1 MSFAL
6 AALLVFLT
14 AALLAAVAAPWA
26 ARLGHRLGMVDR
38 PGGRRR
44 HQGEIPR
51 TGGLVLWLAFTS
63 AVLLAQIL
71 PIPRFDPKEVV
82 RLAGLLLGG
91 TLSLILGL
99 VDDRRELAPGPQ
111 FVGQV
116 LIALLALP
124 FLIFIE
130 YVNNPLTGRPLYFP
144 PPVVVLLTVFWLVGM
159 MNTVN
164 WLDGVDGLAGGVVAI
179 VALVLFLHAGYR
191 LDPPQHSVALLPAA
205 LMGACLGF
213 LPFNWTPARLF
224 LGSSGALFLGYTLGV
239 LAIIG
244 GAKVAT
250 VVMAM
255 ALPIAD
261 VAWLI
266 AYRWRRGRRPTQG
279 GRDHLHFRLLDAGWS
294 PQRIRLA
301 YYGFAAG
308 AGGIALLIPSALYK
322 ALALALLAG
331 LLLWVLRQ
339 APPENPA

>member
-1 MSFAL
+1 MRFPL
-6 AALLVFLT
+6 AALSVFLLAFGLS
-14 AALLAAVAAPWA
+14 AALSPLAE
-26 ARLGHRLGMVDR
+26 RFGRRLGMIDR

-44 HQGEIPR
+44 HRGEIPR
-51 TGGLVLWLAFTS
+51 SGGLTLWLAFTLT
-63 AVLLAQIL
+63 VLFAHLL
-71 PIPRFDPKEVV
+71 PIPRFDPKEVI
-82 RLAGLLLGG
+82 RLTGLLLGG

-99 VDDRRELAPGPQ
+99 IDDRRELPPGPQ
-111 FVGQV
+111 FLGQA

-144 PPVVVLLTVFWLVGM
+144 PPVVVLLTVFWLMGM

-179 VALVLFLHAGYR
+179 VAAVLFLHAGYR

-205 LMGACLGF
+205 LAGACLGF
-213 LPFNWTPARLF
+213 LLFNRPPARLF
-224 LGSSGALFLGYTLGV
+224 LGSSGALFLGYVLGV

-294 PQRIRLA
+294 TGRILLT
-301 YYGFAAG
+301 YYSFAAI

-322 ALALALLAG
+322 ALALLLLAG

-339 APPENPA
+339 APPESPV

>member
-1 MSFAL
+1 MPFSL
-6 AALLVFLT
+6 AASLVFLL
-14 AALLAAVAAPWA
+14 ALLLSAGVAPLM
-26 ARLGHRLGMVDR
+26 ARLGRRLGMVDR

-44 HQGEIPR
+44 HHGEIPR
-51 TGGLVLWLAFTS
+51 TGGLVLWIGFLP
-63 AVLLAQIL
+63 AVLVAQLL
-71 PIPRFDPKEVV
+71 PIPRFDPKEII

-91 TLSLILGL
+91 TMSLILGL
-99 VDDRRELAPGPQ
+99 IDDRRELPPGPQ
-111 FVGQV
+111 FLGQV

-144 PPVVVLLTVFWLVGM
+144 PGIVVLLTVFWLVGM

-164 WLDGVDGLAGGVVAI
+164 WLDGIDGLASGVVAI

-205 LMGACLGF
+205 LAGACMGF
-213 LPFNWTPARLF
+213 LPFNWSPARLF

-294 PQRIRLA
+294 PGRIRLA
-301 YYGFAAG
+301 YYGFAAA

-331 LLLWVLRQ
+331 VLLWVLRQ
-339 APPENPA
+339 APPEAPA

>member
-1 MSFAL
+1 MPFPL
-6 AALLVFLT
+6 AALLVFLI
-14 AALLAAVAAPWA
+14 AFLLSGGSTPLA
-26 ARLGHRLGMVDR
+26 ARLGYRLGMLDR

-44 HQGEIPR
+44 HRGEIPR
-51 TGGLVLWLAFTS
+51 TGGLALWLAFVVT
-63 AVLLAQIL
+63 VLFAQIL

-82 RLAGLLLGG
+82 RLTGLLLGG

-99 VDDRRELAPGPQ
+99 IDDRWELPPGPQ
-111 FVGQV
+111 FLGQA
-116 LIALLALP
+116 LIALLSLP

-144 PPVVVLLTVFWLVGM
+144 LPIVVLLTVFWLMGM

-164 WLDGVDGLAGGVVAI
+164 WLDGIDGLASGVVAI
-179 VALVLFLHAGYR
+179 VALILFLHAGYR

-205 LMGACLGF
+205 LAGACLGF
-213 LPFNWTPARLF
+213 LPWNWSPARLF

-294 PQRIRLA
+294 PHRIRMA
-301 YYGFAAG
+301 YYGFAAA

-331 LLLWVLRQ
+331 VLMWVLRQ
-339 APPENPA
+339 APPEASG

>member
-1 MSFAL
+1 MPFSL
-6 AALLVFLT
+6 AALGVFGI
-14 AALLAAVAAPWA
+14 AWAVAAAMSPLA
-26 ARLGHRLGMVDR
+26 ARWGRRWGMVDR

-51 TGGLVLWLAFTS
+51 TGGLALWLAFTV

-71 PIPRFDPKEVV
+71 PIPRFDPKEVI
-82 RLAGLLLGG
+82 RLAGLMLGGILSLLLG
-91 TLSLILGL
+91 LI
-99 VDDRRELAPGPQ
+99 DDRRELRPGPQ
-111 FVGQV
+111 LLGQV

-130 YVNNPLTGRPLYFP
+130 YVNNPLTGHPLYFP

-164 WLDGVDGLAGGVVAI
+164 WLDGIDGLAAGVVAI
-179 VALVLFLHAGYR
+179 VATVLFVHAGYR
-191 LDPPQHSVALLPAA
+191 LEPPQHSVALLPAA
-205 LMGACLGF
+205 LAGACLGF
-213 LPFNWTPARLF
+213 LPFNWSPARLF

-294 PQRIRLA
+294 PGRIRIA
-301 YYGFAAG
+301 YYGFAAV

-331 LLLWVLRQ
+331 VLLWVLRQ
-339 APPENPA
+339 APPEAPT

>member
-1 MSFAL
+1 MIFPL
-6 AALLVFLT
+6 AALLVFLI
-14 AALLAAVAAPWA
+14 AILLSWGSAPLMA
-26 ARLGHRLGMVDR
+26 HLGYRLGMVDR

-44 HQGEIPR
+44 HHGEIPR
-51 TGGLVLWLAFTS
+51 SGGLALWLAFVL
-63 AVLLAQIL
+63 AVLFAQIL
-71 PIPRFDPKEVV
+71 PIPRFDPKEII

-99 VDDRRELAPGPQ
+99 IDDRRELPPGPQ
-111 FVGQV
+111 FLGQA

-144 PPVVVLLTVFWLVGM
+144 PPIVVLLTVFWLVGM

-164 WLDGVDGLAGGVVAI
+164 WLDGIDGLASGVVAI

-205 LMGACLGF
+205 LAGACLGF
-213 LPFNWTPARLF
+213 LPWNWSPARLF

-279 GRDHLHFRLLDAGWS
+279 GRDHLHFRLLDAGW
-294 PQRIRLA
+294 PPHRIRLV
-301 YYGFAAG
+301 YYSFAAV

-322 ALALALLAG
+322 ALALALLGGA
-331 LLLWVLRQ
+331 LLWVLRQ
-339 APPENPA
+339 APPEASP

>member
-1 MSFAL
+1 MPFSL
-6 AALLVFLT
+6 AASLVFLI
-14 AALLAAVAAPWA
+14 AFLLSWRLAPLAAHLGD
-26 ARLGHRLGMVDR
+26 RLKIVDR

-44 HQGEIPR
+44 HRGEIPR
-51 TGGLVLWLAFTS
+51 TGGLALWLAFVV
-63 AVLLAQIL
+63 AVLFAQIL
-71 PIPRFDPKEVV
+71 PIPRFDPKEII

-99 VDDRRELAPGPQ
+99 IDDRRELPPGPQ
-111 FVGQV
+111 LLGQAS
-116 LIALLALP
+116 IALLALP

-144 PPVVVLLTVFWLVGM
+144 PLIVVLLTVFWLVGM

-164 WLDGVDGLAGGVVAI
+164 WLDGIDGLASGVVAI

-205 LMGACLGF
+205 LAGACLGF
-213 LPFNWTPARLF
+213 LPWNWSPARLF

-239 LAIIG
+239 LSIIG

-279 GRDHLHFRLLDAGWS
+279 GRDHLHFRLLDAGW
-294 PQRIRLA
+294 PPHRIQLA
-301 YYGFAAG
+301 YYSFAAVS
-308 AGGIALLIPSALYK
+308 GGIALFIPSALYK
-322 ALALALLAG
+322 ALALALLSGA
-331 LLLWVLRQ
+331 LIWVLRQ
-339 APPENPA
+339 APPEASD

>member
-1 MSFAL
+1 MPFPLAAFL
-6 AALLVFLT
+6 VFLMAALLSAGMSPL
-14 AALLAAVAAPWA
+14 A
-26 ARLGHRLGMVDR
+26 ARLGRRWGMVDR

-44 HQGEIPR
+44 HRGEIPR
-51 TGGLVLWLAFTS
+51 IGGLALWLAFTS
-63 AVLLAQIL
+63 AVLFAQIL
-71 PIPRFDPKEVV
+71 PIPRFDPKESI
-82 RLAGLLLGG
+82 RLAGLVLGG

-99 VDDRRELAPGPQ
+99 VDDRWELPPGPQ
-111 FVGQV
+111 FLGQV
-116 LIALLALP
+116 LIALSALP

-130 YVNNPLTGRPLYFP
+130 YVNNPLTGRPIVFP
-144 PPVVVLLTVFWLVGM
+144 PSVVVLLTVFWLVGM

-179 VALVLFLHAGYR
+179 VAAVLFLHAGYR

-205 LMGACLGF
+205 LAGACVGF
-213 LPFNWTPARLF
+213 LPANWSPARLF
-224 LGSSGALFLGYTLGV
+224 LGSSGALFLGYTLGA

-294 PQRIRLA
+294 PQRVRMA
-301 YYGFAAG
+301 YYGFAAV

-322 ALALALLAG
+322 ALALAVLAG
-331 LLLWVLRQ
+331 ALLWALRQ
-339 APPENPA
+339 APPEASP

>member
-1 MSFAL
+1 MSFPL
-6 AALLVFLT
+6 AALLVFLS
-14 AALLAAVAAPWA
+14 ALLLSAGATPLAMY
-26 ARLGHRLGMVDR
+26 LGHRLRMVDR

-44 HQGEIPR
+44 HRGEIPR
-51 TGGLVLWLAFTS
+51 TGGLAIWLAFVL
-63 AVLLAQIL
+63 AVLFAQIL
-71 PIPRFDPKEVV
+71 PVPRFDPKEIV

-99 VDDRRELAPGPQ
+99 IDDRWELPPGPQ
-111 FVGQV
+111 FLGQA
-116 LIALLALP
+116 LIALLAIP
-124 FLIFIE
+124 FLVFIE

-144 PPVVVLLTVFWLVGM
+144 PALVVLLTVFWLVGM

-164 WLDGVDGLAGGVVAI
+164 WLDGIDGLAGGVVAI
-179 VALVLFLHAGYR
+179 VALVLFVHAGYR

-205 LMGACLGF
+205 LAGACLGF
-213 LPFNWTPARLF
+213 LPMNWSPARLF

-266 AYRWRRGRRPTQG
+266 VYRWRRGRRPTQG

-294 PQRIRLA
+294 PHRIRLA
-301 YYGFAAG
+301 YYGFAAV

-331 LLLWVLRQ
+331 ALLWVLRQ
-339 APPENPA
+339 APPEASA

>member
-1 MSFAL
+1 MIFPL
-6 AALLVFLT
+6 AALLVFLI
-14 AALLAAVAAPWA
+14 AFLLSWGSAPLMA
-26 ARLGHRLGMVDR
+26 HLGYRLGMVDR

-44 HQGEIPR
+44 HHGEIPR
-51 TGGLVLWLAFTS
+51 SGGLALWLAFVL
-63 AVLLAQIL
+63 AVLFAQIL
-71 PIPRFDPKEVV
+71 PIPRFDPKEII

-99 VDDRRELAPGPQ
+99 IDDRRELPPGPQ
-111 FVGQV
+111 FLGQAM
-116 LIALLALP
+116 IALLALP

-144 PPVVVLLTVFWLVGM
+144 PPIVVLLTVFWLVGM

-164 WLDGVDGLAGGVVAI
+164 WLDGIDGLASGVVAI

-205 LMGACLGF
+205 LAGACLGF
-213 LPFNWTPARLF
+213 LPWNWSPARLF

-279 GRDHLHFRLLDAGWS
+279 GRDHLHFRLLDAGW
-294 PQRIRLA
+294 PPHRIRLV
-301 YYGFAAG
+301 YYSFAAV

-322 ALALALLAG
+322 ALALALLGGA
-331 LLLWVLRQ
+331 LLWVLRQ
-339 APPENPA
+339 APPEASP